1 MTLAGG
7 GDAAVDESLLHNG
20 GFLTAKDVS
29 DGKTIVQ
36 VLRGT
41 VTGFLLRLLGATL
54 KWASSFFEK
63 SITKVSHLPDCAS
76 RKGSEATFSVK
87 PPLTDGGGDS
97 ASYSA
102 SSQFGDAFFEKEVQ
116 PSIYQS

>member
-20 GFLTAKDVS
+20 GGGFITAKDVS

-41 VTGFLLRLLGATL
+41 VTGF
-54 KWASSFFEK
+54 F
-63 SITKVSHLPDCAS
+63 
-76 RKGSEATFSVK
+76 
-87 PPLTDGGGDS
+87 
-97 ASYSA
+97 
-102 SSQFGDAFFEKEVQ
+102 
-116 PSIYQS
+116 